1 VTDLLAVE
9 QGSLFGDADALSW
22 NLSDL
27 KSMLRLIDL
36 PGVTRP
42 MLYFGMWRA
51 MFAFH
56 TVSRHTC
63 FAAAA
68 LTHWN
73 GDAGGH
79 GPVQHQLC
87 PHGQAQVLV
96 CHTA

>member
-1 VTDLLAVE
+1 MTRVSERVTDLLGVA

-27 KSMLRLIDL
+27 KSILRLIDL

-56 TVSRHTC
+56 TVSRHSRSGILGG
-63 FAAAA
+63 
-68 LTHWN
+68 LTH
-73 GDAGGH
+73 
-79 GPVQHQLC
+79 
-87 PHGQAQVLV
+87 
-96 CHTA
+96 